1 MAQINHSGAIVDHQK
16 LDWINKQHILKR
28 AETKEGLLSLVDILK
43 PFADQKYASQLNNT
57 KHAYRLEQNYLAQ
70 VIDNIKERI
79 RNVSDIPTLCSYYF
93 VQPDFTSADA
103 QALKKKLKQPAIGKK
118 EKENSI

>member
-1 MAQINHSGAIVDHQK
+1 MSQINHSGAIVDHQK

-28 AETKEGLLSLVDILK
+28 AETTEGLHSLVDILK
-43 PFADQKYASQLNNT
+43 PFVDQQYASQLKDTEN
-57 KHAYRLEQNYLAQ
+57 AYRLEHNYLVQ
-70 VIDNIKERI
+70 VIDTIKERI

-103 QALKKKLKQPAIGKK
+103 QTLKKKLKQPAIGKK
-118 EKENSI
+118 NIVKLD